1 MSTLNPSSV
10 TVAEPASPV
19 PPKPVLAAVSTAP
32 GSAPAAAPTQAL
44 TLVDLFKLLQ
54 ATLALVALSLMIRL
68 LLYPDYGASR
78 FNPTAVTLGA
88 AAVVVCLLPWTL
100 AFRRPQVQSFVL
112 WLLVFILAAIS
123 LRLNWAVGT
132 VWWWMLPSLGITLA
146 IGWAAFDLKLPARWV
161 GKPWL
166 GRPSAA
172 TAGFLAVLA
181 FYIAAQAWLA
191 LQGQN
196 PADAVTVK
204 RGLTGMFAVLL
215 STAWLLRAIHQR
227 QRWEQLQATFLISL
241 CLLYLLGSVS
251 NGLLEPWLAARS
263 EYASAGPAL
272 ALQLILAMGLAL
284 LIWEQRW
291 QKQVVYG
298 TAIVLV
304 AAVGMYLLKRGE
316 LAAYLLPTFALT
328 LTYLWGARSPWVL
341 GGLWL
346 AVWAV
351 FVWMLPAHRTNLVL
365 YGMHASAV
373 LLITHYLIGRLAR
386 QAAALTQQSHALAPA
401 SAPALWRL
409 AVSGLSWR
417 QELLSAGLAALFVAV
432 LGAGWLDQIADDP
445 SDYGIQMAMLGAV
458 ISWGIVNLGLRALF
472 RRQAQALSA
481 QLLAQTAA
489 MLEASISSFVLYRA
503 DGQFVFANQAALGM
517 SGYSKAQLDEFNLF
531 THGLYQRLGL
541 SAHAAE
547 VLRTGQP
554 STLDTQVVLKREQ
567 RRDYRYH
574 FSRLALEGESPL
586 LLQVQDQTDVLRSAR
601 EREALLDSAV
611 VGIGHVCDG
620 HWQWVNPEFARM
632 LGTTPDQ
639 LLGRATQAV
648 FAEPNGRRR
657 MVEEIRAQLAQ
668 GGSVADLSAKFRHFD
683 GRVIDVAGKT
693 FVMDKERMDAV
704 FSLRDVTDELAHER
718 AMQAA
723 LEQARAGD
731 EAKSVFLRTM
741 SHEIRTPLNGIMGA
755 LQVLQFEARPDQKE
769 MIDVGLNTSYQLLSI
784 VNDVLDLSAAASGKL
799 SVQAEAANFA
809 ACFAEIESVSR
820 VVPRAAGVDLQ
831 FSIGGG
837 LQTMVMMDAVRCK
850 QILMN
855 LINNA
860 LKFTPQ
866 GQVQVHASSLGER
879 DGRLGVQV
887 QVRDTGIGMTKEVL
901 ARLFQPF
908 VQADDRVNRNYDGTG
923 LGLSIAR
930 SLARR
935 MGGDIEVTSE
945 PGKGSTFTVTLWLP
959 LASGEYSDWTI

>member
-1 MSTLNPSSV
+1 M
-10 TVAEPASPV
+10 
-19 PPKPVLAAVSTAP
+19 
-32 GSAPAAAPTQAL
+32 
-44 TLVDLFKLLQ
+44 
-54 ATLALVALSLMIRL
+54 
-68 LLYPDYGASR
+68 
-78 FNPTAVTLGA
+78 
-88 AAVVVCLLPWTL
+88 
-100 AFRRPQVQSFVL
+100 
-112 WLLVFILAAIS
+112 
-123 LRLNWAVGT
+123 
-132 VWWWMLPSLGITLA
+132 
-146 IGWAAFDLKLPARWV
+146 
-161 GKPWL
+161 
-166 GRPSAA
+166 
-172 TAGFLAVLA
+172 
-181 FYIAAQAWLA
+181 
-191 LQGQN
+191 
-196 PADAVTVK
+196 
-204 RGLTGMFAVLL
+204 
-215 STAWLLRAIHQR
+215 
-227 QRWEQLQATFLISL
+227 
-241 CLLYLLGSVS
+241 
-251 NGLLEPWLAARS
+251 
-263 EYASAGPAL
+263 
-272 ALQLILAMGLAL
+272 
-284 LIWEQRW
+284 
-291 QKQVVYG
+291 
-298 TAIVLV
+298 
-304 AAVGMYLLKRGE
+304 
-316 LAAYLLPTFALT
+316 
-328 LTYLWGARSPWVL
+328 
-341 GGLWL
+341 
-346 AVWAV
+346 
-351 FVWMLPAHRTNLVL
+351 
-365 YGMHASAV
+365 
-373 LLITHYLIGRLAR
+373 
-386 QAAALTQQSHALAPA
+386 
-401 SAPALWRL
+401 
-409 AVSGLSWR
+409 
-417 QELLSAGLAALFVAV
+417 
-432 LGAGWLDQIADDP
+432 
-445 SDYGIQMAMLGAV
+445 
-458 ISWGIVNLGLRALF
+458 
-472 RRQAQALSA
+472 
-481 QLLAQTAA
+481 
-489 MLEASISSFVLYRA
+489 
-503 DGQFVFANQAALGM
+503 
-517 SGYSKAQLDEFNLF
+517 
-531 THGLYQRLGL
+531 
-541 SAHAAE
+541 
-547 VLRTGQP
+547 
-554 STLDTQVVLKREQ
+554 
-567 RRDYRYH
+567 
-574 FSRLALEGESPL
+574 
-586 LLQVQDQTDVLRSAR
+586 LRSAR

-620 HWQWVNPEFARM
+620 QWQWVNPEFARM

-668 GGSVADLSAKFRHFD
+668 GGSVAHLSAKFRRYD

-945 PGKGSTFTVTLWLP
+945 PGEGSTFTVTLWLA
-959 LASGEYSDWTI
+959 LASGEYSDRTI